1 MPSRPAWLLKLL
13 QDCGLTY
20 REYRQGIRK
29 LAEERE
35 ARRAAE
41 AAAVVTETPLKDPIE

>member
-13 QDCGLTY
+13 QDYGLTY